1 MNVKQRHERLREV
14 SRKGIAIPPSVY
26 RDLERDVPGP
36 DTQQWSWWAHLWE
49 RPQARTW
56 TQSEFVLPR
65 VQEAW
70 DASEKHVVAMRTL
83 EEERHAREAEAQ
95 RVRDAAVAA
104 ERQDEL
110 DRVTQQLRHV
120 YLAQPGTTPEGF
132 AKALPEMLEQRARE
146 TTLATSGTIP
156 SPMSRH
162 QILG

>member
-1 MNVKQRHERLREV
+1 MNVETRRQRLNDLA
-14 SRKGIAIPPSVY
+14 SKGISLPSGVYTAIDSETPPAS
-26 RDLERDVPGP
+26 LQG
-36 DTQQWSWWAHLWE
+36 WSWHAFLWD
-49 RPQARTW
+49 RPRATTW
-56 TQSEFVLPR
+56 TQH
-65 VQEAW
+65 EATLGPAQQRW
-70 DASEKHVVAMRTL
+70 DASEKHVAAMRTL
-83 EEERHAREAEAQ
+83 EEERHARESEAQ
-95 RVRDAAVAA
+95 RVRDAEVAA

-110 DRVTQQLRHV
+110 DRVTEQLRRV